1 MFPNLDAATS
11 AARRPYGEFAQAS
24 IVSLSTASQ
33 SVCADHGAD
42 PLWLDPDLPGDAGTV
57 KGSFA
62 GEIAVIG
69 DHRLML
75 PTAVKP

>member
-11 AARRPYGEFAQAS
+11 AARRRYGEFAEAS

-33 SVCADHGAD
+33 SVCADHGDD
-42 PLWLDPDLPGDAGTV
+42 PLCLDPDLHGNASAV

-62 GEIAVIG
+62 DEIAVIG
-69 DHRLML
+69 DCRLML